1 MIQIA
6 LAHQTQTGMRL
17 NPGQCGEVDMYDPSA
32 PGSRRHM
39 QFDQFKRFVAKGGM
53 ADIDGLHMHSL
64 CEQGYQPLAALV
76 EQIRPALE
84 MARGAFSWLNLGG
97 GHMLTHPDYDTASLT
112 ALLTE
117 LARHI
122 GHKYIEPGT
131 AIAFDAGILVGEIL
145 DVIDNDGAV
154 AITDISATC
163 HMPDVLEAPYRP
175 ALLGELK
182 RAWKWRLAGKLSCW

>member
-1 MIQIA
+1 
-6 LAHQTQTGMRL
+6 
-17 NPGQCGEVDMYDPSA
+17 
-32 PGSRRHM
+32 
-39 QFDQFKRFVAKGGM
+39 M

-76 EQIRPALE
+76 EQIRPASE

-122 GHKYIEPGT
+122 SWIYILNRARRLPLMR
-131 AIAFDAGILVGEIL
+131 AF
-145 DVIDNDGAV
+145 
-154 AITDISATC
+154 
-163 HMPDVLEAPYRP
+163 
-175 ALLGELK
+175 
-182 RAWKWRLAGKLSCW
+182 WLARFWM